1 MRNAKYNG
9 TKYLKFYNYKIFN
22 AYLLEYYSA
31 QKKKSR
37 KEMNNMDEFKDIMLR
52 GRSLTKKEYGL
63 YYMISLIQSSRNKK
77 KISLWWEKESR
88 IMTASGFGGQGV
100 MVKEHKGST
109 WTDDSTLSYQE
120 SGVHRCLHLTNSG
133 KAGLNLYISLYVNF
147 IVKVK
152 HSISKC

>member
-1 MRNAKYNG
+1 M
-9 TKYLKFYNYKIFN
+9 LIFQN
-22 AYLLEYYSA
+22 TT
-31 QKKKSR
+31 QPKKKKR
-37 KEMNNMDEFKDIMLR
+37 KEMNNMNEFKDIMLR

-63 YYMISLIQSSRNKK
+63 YYTISLIQSSRNKK

-120 SGVHRCLHLTNSG
+120 SGVHRCLHLTKLSESRL
-133 KAGLNLYISLYVNF
+133 KSVYF
-147 IVKVK
+147 IVCKFHCKGKTQYKQVLN
-152 HSISKC
+152 SNY